1 MANVTLLGANY
12 ADVPAVSLPK
22 TEGGQALFWDM
33 DTPISYM
40 GVNAEYLQDV
50 YSATY
55 KLQDTLFDTWTPSTT
70 AKVIVESAGVSPV
83 FPINTGN
90 YEYMLVWKFRFDA
103 HYTETVTKKVIP
115 ITQVQTLYQCVCKRP
130 GSTATIDSQ
139 TFTTNSCITQLTAPL
154 MLYYNSSGTRTY
166 VYSASYGFYIGA
178 TAATFSNATSDSP
191 NMTIKTP
198 TISARCSTTYMAT
211 ARAKQLD
218 KTVDCMNLVGSV
230 YRMNKGNF
238 IEDAYRE
245 IVARYNT
252 QTPI

>member
-33 DTPISYM
+33 DTQLSYM
-40 GVNAEYLQDV
+40 GVNTEYLQNV
-50 YSATY
+50 YEVTY
-55 KLQDTLFDTWTPSTT
+55 KLEDTLFDTWTPSTT
-70 AKVIVESAGVSPV
+70 AKVIVTSMNVSPV
-83 FPINTGN
+83 FPVDMGD
-90 YEYMLVWKFRFDA
+90 YEYMLVWRFRFDA

-115 ITQVQTLYQCVCKRP
+115 ISQVQTLYQYICKRP
-130 GSTATIDSQ
+130 GSAATIDSQ
-139 TFTTNSCITQLTAPL
+139 TFNTNSCVTQFIAPL

-178 TAATFSNATSDSP
+178 TAATFSNATSNTP

-198 TISARCSTTYMAT
+198 TISARCSTTYMTT
-211 ARAKQLD
+211 ARAKELD

-230 YRMNKGNF
+230 YRMNKDNF